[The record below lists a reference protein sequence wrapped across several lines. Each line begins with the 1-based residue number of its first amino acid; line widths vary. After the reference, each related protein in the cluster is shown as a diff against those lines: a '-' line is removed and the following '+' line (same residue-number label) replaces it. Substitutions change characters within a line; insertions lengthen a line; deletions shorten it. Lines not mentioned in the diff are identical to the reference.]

1 MPMGKRPFED
11 DPDMITGCISRD
23 PEAWSALVR
32 KYSRLID
39 IAIDRRLK
47 KYNFTLPRE
56 DMEDIRQ
63 NVLSSIWEGGKLESV
78 RNPESLPYWLAITSG
93 NHAMEYLSRER
104 RITPPRAVSIYDK
117 IGEKELSEIL
127 PSGKPGQDDEL
138 ARNEISEKIDEA
150 IGSLPEKEKLIIKL
164 NILHGKKY
172 NEIAGLLGLPNG
184 TVSNYIKRAKGKLQ
198 KALKEF
204 L

>member
-1 MPMGKRPFED
+1 MGKRPFED
-11 DPDMITGCISRD
+11 DRDIVTGCVARD
-23 PEAWSALVR
+23 PEAWDAFVN

-39 IAIDRRLK
+39 ISVDRRLK

-63 NVLSSIWEGGKLESV
+63 DVMSSIWEGGKLESV

-93 NHAMEYLSRER
+93 NHAMEYLSRKR
-104 RITPPRAVSIYDK
+104 RIAPLGAVSLHDK
-117 IGEKELSEIL
+117 IGEEELLEIL
-127 PSGKPGQDDEL
+127 SSDRSGRADEL
-138 ARNEISEKIDEA
+138 ARGEISEKIDEA
-150 IGSLPEKEKLIIKL
+150 IGSLPDKEKLIIKL

-172 NEIAGLLGLPNG
+172 HEIAGLLGLPNG
-184 TVSNYIKRAKGKLQ
+184 TVSNYVKRAKVKLRN
-198 KALKEF
+198 ALKEF